1 MKTEL
6 PLSAGSAPQSFVSKF
21 GDQISAI
28 LHGFDRVRLRGTVR
42 ELYCPQV
49 MEAYLSKQ
57 HILFK
62 DFGQLVT
69 RTTAALKAATEAFA
83 QKWSRPVEYV
93 ASSQR
98 SKEEI
103 AREIA
108 QRDGIDEGLIAVLSA
123 VEPCH
128 SYQLRGNRETH
139 QLELRMQTRKCLHFY
154 FYFEHPLFG
163 FMHLRLQ
170 SWFPFRVDVC
180 VNGRHWLARQLDKAG
195 IAYTKRENAILW
207 VEDPLKAQALLEE
220 QVQFHWAEALDAL
233 LKEVHPT
240 SASICAPLGLRY
252 YWSMSESEYASD
264 VLFKRPED
272 LARIYPSLVH
282 HGIRSFG
289 SPDVMRFLGRKPPTS
304 TGRVPGHFQGEI
316 ISDLKHRPEGIRV
329 KHSLN
334 GNSIKLYDKQ
344 GSVLRVE
351 TTIVHP
357 EEFKVYRAPENNP
370 NAEKSWR
377 VLRRSVADT
386 PRRAEVSKAANQRY
400 LQALAAT
407 TGSVPLSEQAK
418 TLCQPVRDHSRRYR
432 ALNPLSE
439 EDARVFQAISR
450 GEFTVRGFRN
460 RDLRELLC
468 GKKSDPKALKRDAA
482 KVTRILR
489 LLRAHRLVRKLGNTH
504 RYVLTEKGRI
514 TLTALLAARQADV
527 DKLTQ
532 LAA

>member
-28 LHGFDRVRLRGTVR
+28 LHGFDRIRLRGTIR

-57 HILFK
+57 HILLKEF
-62 DFGQLVT
+62 DQLVS
-69 RTTAALKAATEAFA
+69 RTTGSLKAAAVAFA
-83 QKWSRPVEYV
+83 RQWSRPVEYV

-98 SKEEI
+98 SKEEL

-108 QRDGIDEGLIAVLSA
+108 RRDGINEGLIAVLSA

-128 SYQLRGNRETH
+128 SYQLRGNRETR
-139 QLELRMQTRKCLHFY
+139 QLELKLEERKCLHFY

-195 IAYTKRENAILW
+195 VAYTKRENAIIS
-207 VEDPLKAQALLEE
+207 VSDPAKAQALLDQ
-220 QVQFHWAEALDAL
+220 QVQFHWAEELDLL

-252 YWSMSESEYASD
+252 YWTISESEYATD
-264 VLFKRPED
+264 VLFRRPED

-289 SPDVMRFLGRKPPTS
+289 SRDVMRFLGRKPPTS

-316 ISDLKHRPEGIRV
+316 ISDLKHRPEGVRV

-370 NAEKSWR
+370 TAEKNWR

-386 PRRAEVSKAANQRY
+386 PRRAEISRAANQRY
-400 LQALAAT
+400 LQALAST
-407 TGSVPLSEQAK
+407 TGSVPLYEQARSV
-418 TLCQPVRDHSRRYR
+418 CQPVQDKGRRYR

-439 EDARVFQAISR
+439 QDARVLQVVSR

-460 RDLRELLC
+460 RDLRERLC
-468 GKKSDPKALKRDAA
+468 ERTDDPKALKRDAA
-482 KVTRILR
+482 RITRTLR
-489 LLRAHRLVRKLGNTH
+489 LLRAHRLIRRLGNTH